1 MEMVVVVVEAAAVV
15 VVVVAAAAELTV
27 DTEEGGR
34 GNGKRGRRS
43 EGSGKGSRRLSCR
56 RSRTKAM

>member
-1 MEMVVVVVEAAAVV
+1 MEMVVVVVEEAALVV
-15 VVVVAAAAELTV
+15 VVVLAVELTV

-43 EGSGKGSRRLSCR
+43 EGSGKGSQ
-56 RSRTKAM
+56 